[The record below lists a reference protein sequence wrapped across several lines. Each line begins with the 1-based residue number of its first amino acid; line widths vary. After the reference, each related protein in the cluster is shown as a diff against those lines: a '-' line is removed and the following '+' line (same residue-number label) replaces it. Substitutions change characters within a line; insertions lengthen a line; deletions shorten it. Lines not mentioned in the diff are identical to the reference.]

1 MCQWPP
7 EKPYCICLWLYVLVW
22 CVQMFLGFYE
32 DMGIWAIVVQ
42 IVCEKIQGKWRLFH
56 YNNYGGYYRFSGGHR
71 WIIIIY
77 LIALWKLY
85 GKYLDND

>member
-1 MCQWPP
+1 MFMV
-7 EKPYCICLWLYVLVW
+7 ICFGMVCADVFGVLRRYGNMGNW
-22 CVQMFLGFYE
+22 CANCMRKESGKVAAFY
-32 DMGIWAIVVQ
+32 
-42 IVCEKIQGKWRLFH
+42 

-77 LIALWKLY
+77 LLALWKLY